1 MNLGCKRSDSRLPV
15 EELKEVVEGSEEP
28 MLDFPRQNII
38 SSGDKNEESTEISF
52 EYREFK
58 NLIFPRDNLQEECGK
73 QLSTSLLMT
82 YNYLENYQLVLQH
95 WKAF

>member
-1 MNLGCKRSDSRLPV
+1 
-15 EELKEVVEGSEEP
+15 
-28 MLDFPRQNII
+28 MLDFLRQNII
-38 SSGDKNEESTEISF
+38 LSGDKHEESIEISF

-58 NLIFPRDNLQEECGK
+58 NLIFPQDNLQEECKK

-82 YNYLENYQLVLQH
+82 YNYFENYQLVLQH

>member
-1 MNLGCKRSDSRLPV
+1 MELILDQLV
-15 EELKEVVEGSEEP
+15 EELKEVVEALEEL

-38 SSGDKNEESTEISF
+38 MSGGKNEESTEIYF

-58 NLIFPRDNLQEECGK
+58 NLIPPQDDLQEECGE

-82 YNYLENYQLVLQH
+82 
-95 WKAF
+95 

>member
-1 MNLGCKRSDSRLPV
+1 
-15 EELKEVVEGSEEP
+15 

-38 SSGDKNEESTEISF
+38 LSGDKHEESIEISF

-58 NLIFPRDNLQEECGK
+58 NLIFPQDNLQEECKK

-82 YNYLENYQLVLQH
+82 YNYFENYQLVLLH

>member
-1 MNLGCKRSDSRLPV
+1 
-15 EELKEVVEGSEEP
+15 

-38 SSGDKNEESTEISF
+38 MSGGKNEESTEIYF

-58 NLIFPRDNLQEECGK
+58 NLIPPQDDLQEECGE

-82 YNYLENYQLVLQH
+82 
-95 WKAF
+95 